1 MKDPT
6 ALFVR
11 VGKFPGVVVW
21 PGLITDLIMLQNA
34 DTPFTIAVVKMLVA
48 DLTAVHLEYF
58 SPWATKT
65 LITANQWLNTPL
77 IGL

>member
-1 MKDPT
+1 MKYPT
-6 ALFVR
+6 ALFIR
-11 VGKFPGVVVW
+11 VGEFPGVVVW

-34 DTPFTIAVVKMLVA
+34 DTPFTTAVVKMLVV
-48 DLTAVHLEYF
+48 DLTTVHLEYF